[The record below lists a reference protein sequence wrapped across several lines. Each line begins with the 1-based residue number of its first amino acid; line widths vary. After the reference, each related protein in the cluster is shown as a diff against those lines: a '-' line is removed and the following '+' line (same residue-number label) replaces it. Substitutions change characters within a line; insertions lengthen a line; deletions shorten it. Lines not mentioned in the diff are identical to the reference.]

1 MTHPTRP
8 NGLSFSQRWFWA
20 LWLWWA
26 VCLALLIYFWSLSF
40 LSHTTSLL
48 NSRRTLMISELGGLT
63 QKFTAIERLQTVLLV
78 SWKAEIEKGASESW
92 PSLEKQADPFSH
104 LAHVSLKTATPKRL
118 EGQLPDWALQLL
130 SERYQR
136 LGPQVNFIR
145 PQPPGMEI
153 GRLSP
158 ASSLVHHPSN
168 YCLAALPREDSSVL
182 ISLVNLDYLWGDWL
196 EQQRTRMGLGSALSV
211 HLKAKAVVGGSRQ
224 TEPVGLPSV
233 DLLHLQQS
241 WTAIQNSKNWKWQLP
256 SLFNDDPIPF
266 QDLEFELDNSDL
278 VAEQQRLYTVILALG
293 LVLMGTFAA
302 TIRLAGQA
310 IEKQSQLAV
319 ARQRFTEMV
328 SHDLRTPVAAIRL
341 YGEILGTGL
350 VSEPKKQQE
359 YAEIIQREAHTLEA
373 LVNNVLQQGAL
384 SGDALQ
390 LSEFDLN
397 SFIERQV
404 EQYKTRSSAVQ
415 FELKLHPKLSYVM
428 ATEGALLQISS
439 NLIDN
444 AIKYGGEPPVVEIS
458 SITRG
463 SMIELQISDNGSGIA
478 DREKSKVFEPYYR
491 IKSAA
496 TSKSGQ
502 RGVGLGL
509 AVVKSLVE
517 QLGARIEIRSRT
529 PGTGTTFAVLF
540 QATKNSDGD
549 PNVR

>member
-1 MTHPTRP
+1 MTHAIKP
-8 NGLSFSQRWFWA
+8 NGLSFSQRWIWA

-26 VCLALLIYFWSLSF
+26 VCLALLVYFWSLSF

-78 SWKAEIEKGASESW
+78 SWKAEIDKGPPEDWS
-92 PSLEKQADPFSH
+92 SLEKQAQPFSQ
-104 LAHVSLKTATPKRL
+104 LAKVSLRASKTS

-130 SERYQR
+130 GERAQR

-145 PQPPGMEI
+145 PLPPGMEV

-158 ASSLVHHPSN
+158 TSSAVQPHPSS
-168 YCLAALPREDSSVL
+168 YCLAALPLEDGAVL
-182 ISLVNLDYLWGDWL
+182 TSLLNLDYLWGDWL
-196 EQQRTRMGLGSALSV
+196 EQQRTRIGLGSALQIR
-211 HLKAKAVVGGSRQ
+211 LKAKSAIVTPRQ
-224 TEPVGLPSV
+224 AEPTALPSV
-233 DLLHLQQS
+233 DFLHLQQS
-241 WTAIQNSKNWKWQLP
+241 WTAIQNSKVWKWQLP
-256 SLFNDDPIPF
+256 SLFSDDPIPF
-266 QDLEFELDNSDL
+266 QDLEFELDNSEVL
-278 VAEQQRLYTVILALG
+278 AEQQRLYAIILALG

-310 IEKQSQLAV
+310 IEKQSQLAL

-397 SFIERQV
+397 SFIVRQV
-404 EQYKTRSSAVQ
+404 EQYKNRSSAVQ
-415 FELKLHPKLSYVM
+415 FELRLEPKLGNVM

-444 AIKYGGEPPVVEIS
+444 AIKYGGEPPLVEIT
-458 SITRG
+458 SITKG

-478 DREKSKVFEPYYR
+478 DSEKSKVFEPYYR

-496 TSKSGQ
+496 SAKSGK

-517 QLGARIEIRSRT
+517 QLGGRLEIRSRA
-529 PGTGTTFAVLF
+529 PGRGTTFAVQF
-540 QATKNSDGD
+540 QAAKK
-549 PNVR
+549 

>member
-130 SERYQR
+130 SERYKR

-359 YAEIIQREAHTLEA
+359 YAEILQREAHTLEA

-397 SFIERQV
+397 SFLERQV

-415 FELKLHPKLSYVM
+415 FKLKLHPKLSYVM

-444 AIKYGGEPPVVEIS
+444 AIKYGGEPPVVEIA

-529 PGTGTTFAVLF
+529 LGTGTTFAVLF